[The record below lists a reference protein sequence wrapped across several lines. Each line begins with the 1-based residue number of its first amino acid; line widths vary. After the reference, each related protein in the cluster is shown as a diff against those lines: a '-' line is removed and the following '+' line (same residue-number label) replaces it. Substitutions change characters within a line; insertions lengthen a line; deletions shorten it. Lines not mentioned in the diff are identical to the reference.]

1 MTAIL
6 DQIDLGNKCFTSGH
20 QCIYSTI
27 SAISEQKYQMPDTK
41 LPFVI
46 GNVQCWTFKSDNMVS
61 KTLIV
66 DPMVSISIVVL

>member
-1 MTAIL
+1 
-6 DQIDLGNKCFTSGH
+6 
-20 QCIYSTI
+20 
-27 SAISEQKYQMPDTK
+27 MPDTK